1 MRLAETRDGASFY
14 TLFGPAIQLGVI
26 SRRKAYSDTIQY
38 EKDRNAGFLS
48 PFGYSTPTVK
58 AAVDA
63 ICSMEVFLFYIF
75 PSLFSSV
82 GLNRQGNQTS
92 HSFSLTIYLFT
103 WQWYWLLASKSQVSV
118 EGNCPIRIWRW
129 KGYLVQVFLLCCAY
143 AFQFVYARNFIYV
156 GQRKFLISTI
166 IYTFTVYFSVLV
178 G

>member
-48 PFGYSTPTVK
+48 PFGYSTATVK

-92 HSFSLTIYLFT
+92 HSFSPNNLFVYMTVVLALGVEIPSICRGKLSYKNLEMEGLSCTGILT
-103 WQWYWLLASKSQVSV
+103 
-118 EGNCPIRIWRW
+118 
-129 KGYLVQVFLLCCAY
+129 LLCLC
-143 AFQFVYARNFIYV
+143 
-156 GQRKFLISTI
+156 ISICLCT
-166 IYTFTVYFSVLV
+166 
-178 G
+178 

>member
-103 WQWYWLLASKSQVSV
+103 
-118 EGNCPIRIWRW
+118 
-129 KGYLVQVFLLCCAY
+129 
-143 AFQFVYARNFIYV
+143 
-156 GQRKFLISTI
+156 
-166 IYTFTVYFSVLV
+166 
-178 G
+178 

>member
-1 MRLAETRDGASFY
+1 LHDKVRLAETRDGASFY

-26 SRRKAYSDTIQY
+26 SRRKAYNDTIQY

-48 PFGYSTPTVK
+48 PFGYSTATVK

-92 HSFSLTIYLFT
+92 HSFSPNNLFVYMT
-103 WQWYWLLASKSQVSV
+103 VVLALGVEIPSICRGKLSYKNLEMEGLSCTGILL
-118 EGNCPIRIWRW
+118 N
-129 KGYLVQVFLLCCAY
+129 LLCLC
-143 AFQFVYARNFIYV
+143 
-156 GQRKFLISTI
+156 ISICQCT
-166 IYTFTVYFSVLV
+166 
-178 G
+178 

>member
-1 MRLAETRDGASFY
+1 LHDKVRLAETRDGASFY

-26 SRRKAYSDTIQY
+26 SRRKAYNDTIQY

-48 PFGYSTPTVK
+48 PFGYSTATVK

-92 HSFSLTIYLFT
+92 HSFSPNNLFVYMTVVLALGVEIPSICRGKLSYKNLEMEGLSCTGILT
-103 WQWYWLLASKSQVSV
+103 
-118 EGNCPIRIWRW
+118 
-129 KGYLVQVFLLCCAY
+129 LLCLC
-143 AFQFVYARNFIYV
+143 
-156 GQRKFLISTI
+156 ISICLCT
-166 IYTFTVYFSVLV
+166 
-178 G
+178 

>member
-26 SRRKAYSDTIQY
+26 SRRKAYIDTIQY

-48 PFGYSTPTVK
+48 PFGYSTATVK

-92 HSFSLTIYLFT
+92 HSFSPNNLFVYMTVVLALGVEIPSICRGKLSYKNLEMEGLSCTGILT
-103 WQWYWLLASKSQVSV
+103 
-118 EGNCPIRIWRW
+118 
-129 KGYLVQVFLLCCAY
+129 LLCLC
-143 AFQFVYARNFIYV
+143 
-156 GQRKFLISTI
+156 ISICLCT
-166 IYTFTVYFSVLV
+166 
-178 G
+178 

>member
-1 MRLAETRDGASFY
+1 VRLAETRDGASFY

-92 HSFSLTIYLFT
+92 HSFSPNNLFVYMTVVLALGVEIPSICRGKLSYKNLEMEGLSCTGILT
-103 WQWYWLLASKSQVSV
+103 
-118 EGNCPIRIWRW
+118 
-129 KGYLVQVFLLCCAY
+129 LLCLC
-143 AFQFVYARNFIYV
+143 
-156 GQRKFLISTI
+156 ISICLCT
-166 IYTFTVYFSVLV
+166 
-178 G
+178 

>member
-1 MRLAETRDGASFY
+1 LHDKVRLAETRDGASFY

-26 SRRKAYSDTIQY
+26 SRRKAYNDTIQY

-82 GLNRQGNQTS
+82 GLNR
-92 HSFSLTIYLFT
+92 
-103 WQWYWLLASKSQVSV
+103 
-118 EGNCPIRIWRW
+118 
-129 KGYLVQVFLLCCAY
+129 
-143 AFQFVYARNFIYV
+143 
-156 GQRKFLISTI
+156 
-166 IYTFTVYFSVLV
+166 
-178 G
+178 

>member
-1 MRLAETRDGASFY
+1 MRLAETWDGASFY

-26 SRRKAYSDTIQY
+26 SRRKAYIDTIQY

-48 PFGYSTPTVK
+48 PFGYSTATVK

-92 HSFSLTIYLFT
+92 HSFSPNNLFVYMTVVLALGVEIPSICRGKLSYKNLEMEGLSCTGILT
-103 WQWYWLLASKSQVSV
+103 
-118 EGNCPIRIWRW
+118 
-129 KGYLVQVFLLCCAY
+129 LLCLC
-143 AFQFVYARNFIYV
+143 
-156 GQRKFLISTI
+156 ISICLCT
-166 IYTFTVYFSVLV
+166 
-178 G
+178 

>member
-26 SRRKAYSDTIQY
+26 SRRKAYNDTIQY

-48 PFGYSTPTVK
+48 PFGYSTATVK

-92 HSFSLTIYLFT
+92 HSFSPNNLFVYMTVVLALGVEIPSICRGKLSYKNLEMEGLSCTGILT
-103 WQWYWLLASKSQVSV
+103 
-118 EGNCPIRIWRW
+118 
-129 KGYLVQVFLLCCAY
+129 LLCLC
-143 AFQFVYARNFIYV
+143 
-156 GQRKFLISTI
+156 ISICLCT
-166 IYTFTVYFSVLV
+166 
-178 G
+178 